1 MTHLRL
7 KREDCN
13 DLAKVVE
20 EYFNVGED
28 LVIGESN
35 GFKIMNTNATRGEPK
50 LRSFRNSENHRLKIA
65 HAILFLL
72 IKLVSTK

>member
-13 DLAKVVE
+13 DLARVVE
-20 EYFNVGED
+20 EYFNVVED

-50 LRSFRNSENHRLKIA
+50 L
-65 HAILFLL
+65 
-72 IKLVSTK
+72 